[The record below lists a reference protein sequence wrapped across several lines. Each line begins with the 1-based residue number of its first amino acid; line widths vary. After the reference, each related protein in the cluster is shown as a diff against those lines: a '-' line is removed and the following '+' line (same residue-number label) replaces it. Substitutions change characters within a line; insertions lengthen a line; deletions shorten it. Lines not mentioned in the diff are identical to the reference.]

1 MTIIAILLIAL
12 LIVGTFAFVLRPLM
26 AHDSPRFGRDKSPSA
41 SAGELIAR
49 RDALYAAL
57 KDAEFDRDTGK
68 LTEEDYQAVRSRTMA
83 EAAGVLRQL
92 DHLTPE
98 AEAALDAEIEAEVAR
113 LREGGAQAIPPDL
126 AAAVDAEIAALA
138 KRAAAPARLKLAC
151 PDCGQPYQPGDAFC
165 AACGASL
172 ADACPQCGT
181 LHRSGDAFCTRCGAP
196 LVSEERDASLRSA

>member
-12 LIVGTFAFVLRPLM
+12 LIAGTFAFVLRPLIT
-26 AHDSPRFGRDKSPSA
+26 HDSPWFGRDKGLQA

-57 KDAEFDRDTGK
+57 KDAEFDRETGK
-68 LTEEDYQAVRSRTMA
+68 LTEEDYQTVRTRTMA

-98 AEAALDAEIEAEVAR
+98 AEAALDAQIETAVAR
-113 LREGGAQAIPPDL
+113 LREGTAQPVAPGL
-126 AAAVDAEIAALA
+126 ATAVEAEIAALA
-138 KRAAAPARLKLAC
+138 KRAAAPARFKLAC

-172 ADACPQCGT
+172 ADTCPQCGAF
-181 LHRSGDAFCTRCGAP
+181 HRPGDAFCTRCGAA
-196 LVSEERDASLRSA
+196 LTSRAGISA

>member
-12 LIVGTFAFVLRPLM
+12 LIVGTFAFVLRPLI
-26 AHDSPRFGRDKSPSA
+26 AHDSPWFGRDKGPQA

-57 KDAEFDRDTGK
+57 KDAEFDRETGK
-68 LTEEDYQAVRSRTMA
+68 LTEEDYQTVRTRTMA

-98 AEAALDAEIEAEVAR
+98 AEAALDAEIEAAVAR
-113 LREGGAQAIPPDL
+113 LREGTAQPVAPGL
-126 AAAVDAEIAALA
+126 AAAVEAEIATLA
-138 KRAAAPARLKLAC
+138 KRAAAPARFKLAC

-172 ADACPQCGT
+172 ADTCPQCGAF
-181 LHRSGDAFCTRCGAP
+181 HRPGDAFCTRCGAA
-196 LVSEERDASLRSA
+196 LTSRAGISAQS

>member
-12 LIVGTFAFVLRPLM
+12 LIVGTFAFVLRPLV
-26 AHDSPRFGRDKSPSA
+26 AHDSPWFGRDKGPSA

-49 RDALYAAL
+49 RDALYDAL
-57 KDAEFDRDTGK
+57 KDAEFDRETGK
-68 LTEEDYQAVRSRTMA
+68 LTEEDYQAVRTRAMA

-113 LREGGAQAIPPDL
+113 LREGAAQPVAPDL

-138 KRAAAPARLKLAC
+138 KRTVPPRYKLAC

-172 ADACPQCGT
+172 ADACPQCGA
-181 LHRSGDAFCTRCGAP
+181 LHRPGDAYCTRCGAP
-196 LVSEERDASLRSA
+196 LTSPAGVNA

>member
-12 LIVGTFAFVLRPLM
+12 LIVGTFAFVLRPLI
-26 AHDSPRFGRDKSPSA
+26 AHDSAWFGRDKGPQA

-57 KDAEFDRDTGK
+57 KDAEFDRDMGK
-68 LTEEDYQAVRSRTMA
+68 LTEEDYQAVRTRTMA

-98 AEAALDAEIEAEVAR
+98 AEAAFDAEIEAEVAR
-113 LREGGAQAIPPDL
+113 LREDATAQPVAPDV
-126 AAAVDAEIAALA
+126 AAAVEAEIAALA
-138 KRAAAPARLKLAC
+138 KRSAAPARLKLAC

-172 ADACPQCGT
+172 ADTCPQCGT
-181 LHRSGDAFCTRCGAP
+181 FYRPGDAFCTRCGAA
-196 LVSEERDASLRSA
+196 LAVAAGD

>member
-1 MTIIAILLIAL
+1 MTIIAILLITL
-12 LIVGTFAFVLRPLM
+12 LIVGTFAFVLRPLL
-26 AHDSPRFGRDKSPSA
+26 AHHTPGNGPDQGPQAP
-41 SAGELIAR
+41 AGELIAR

-57 KDAEFDRDTGK
+57 KDAEFDRETGK
-68 LTEEDYQAVRSRTMA
+68 LTEEDYQAVRTRTMA

-113 LREGGAQAIPPDL
+113 LRDGAAAAIAPEL

-138 KRAAAPARLKLAC
+138 KRAAPARFKPAC

-172 ADACPQCGT
+172 ADACPQCGA
-181 LHRSGDAFCTRCGAP
+181 LHRPGDAFCSRCGAA
-196 LVSEERDASLRSA
+196 LRDQAISKALLSGK

>member
-12 LIVGTFAFVLRPLM
+12 LTVGTFAFVLRPLI
-26 AHDSPRFGRDKSPSA
+26 ARDSPWFGRDKGPQA

-57 KDAEFDRDTGK
+57 KDAEFDRETGK
-68 LTEEDYQAVRSRTMA
+68 LTEEDYQAVRTRAMA

-98 AEAALDAEIEAEVAR
+98 AEAAFDAEIEAEVAR
-113 LREGGAQAIPPDL
+113 LREDAAQPVAPDL
-126 AAAVDAEIAALA
+126 AAAVEAEIAALA
-138 KRAAAPARLKLAC
+138 KRAAPARFKLAC

-172 ADACPQCGT
+172 ADTCPQCGT
-181 LHRSGDAFCTRCGAP
+181 FHRPGDAFCTRCGAT
-196 LVSEERDASLRSA
+196 LTDQATFSKALS

>member
-1 MTIIAILLIAL
+1 MTMTIIAIILIAL
-12 LIVGTFAFVLRPLM
+12 LIIGTFAFVLRPLM
-26 AHDSPRFGRDKSPSA
+26 AHDSAWFGRDKGPQA
-41 SAGELIAR
+41 PAGELIAR

-57 KDAEFDRDTGK
+57 KDAEFDRETGK
-68 LTEEDYQAVRSRTMA
+68 LTEEDYQAVRTRTMA
-83 EAAGVLRQL
+83 EAAGVLRKL

-113 LREGGAQAIPPDL
+113 LREGAAQPVAPDL

-138 KRAAAPARLKLAC
+138 KRTAAPARLKLAC

-172 ADACPQCGT
+172 ADACPQCGA
-181 LHRSGDAFCTRCGAP
+181 LHRPGDAFCARCGAA
-196 LVSEERDASLRSA
+196 LASEAGISA